1 MKAKLTEDWQQKNE
15 RIAADLYEKGWSLTD
30 QYISET
36 FRKELLKEQRD
47 LLHHGQFRH
56 AGVGSGESFAILPE
70 IRSDKVLWM
79 DEHQLTPLQQT
90 YWGLM
95 AALQTAI
102 NQRCYLG
109 LRSFEAHFAMYPP
122 GSFYL
127 RHLDQ
132 FQSVFYRKVSV
143 ILYLNDAWEAHD
155 EGALRMY
162 FTSENGLEEHRDVL
176 PLGARLVVFLSGEV
190 PHEVLPTNK
199 ERISITGWF
208 KDS

>member
-1 MKAKLTEDWQQKNE
+1 MKAEAIDDWQEKNE
-15 RIAADLYEKGWSLTD
+15 RIAADLYEKGWSLSD
-30 QYISET
+30 QYLTEA
-36 FRKELLKEQRD
+36 FRKELLEEQRD
-47 LLHHGQFRH
+47 LLNHGQFRH
-56 AGVGSGESFAILPE
+56 AGVGSGDSFAIKPE

-79 DEHQLTPLQQT
+79 DEQQLTPLQQR

-95 AALQTAI
+95 AGLQTAI

-132 FQSVFYRKVSV
+132 FQSVHYRKVTV
-143 ILYLNDAWEAHD
+143 ILYLNETWEESD

-162 FTSENGLEEHRDVL
+162 FPAENGSEEHQDVL
-176 PLGARLVVFLSGEV
+176 PLGARLVVFLSGEI
-190 PHEVLPTNK
+190 PHEVLVTNK

-208 KDS
+208 RDR